1 MALPSRMWRTGTTSR
16 LDCWQQA
23 NEIKGS
29 FATNIKEPLAGHKS
43 AQPCQALILASKSLA
58 VVAHALAWHVA
69 KLHINPVR
77 LDAKR
82 RLCTT

>member
-1 MALPSRMWRTGTTSR
+1 MWRTGTTSR
-16 LDCWQQA
+16 LDCWPQA

-29 FATNIKEPLAGHKS
+29 FGADIKEPLVGHES
-43 AQPCQALILASKSLA
+43 AQPGQDLILASKSLA
-58 VVAHALAWHVA
+58 VVAHALAWHVT

-82 RLCTT
+82 RLGAT